1 MLKRCI
7 PIIVIF
13 GIFGCAQVG
22 VLTGGGRDVSAPKI
36 VESTPTMGAL
46 QTFPE
51 EITLKFDE
59 FVEVVNPSETFRLE
73 PADAVL
79 QTNLKQKELRVS
91 LKGTLKPN
99 TTYTLSIVG
108 GIKDVTEGNDSI
120 YQIVFATGNRL
131 DTLKQWYRI
140 GDAYTK
146 KSLAGVT
153 LALYDSLQG
162 TRPRYLTKSDREGWA
177 KFDYLPADSFFVKA
191 FIDANKNQILD
202 FQESQDQ
209 HFFSALPRND
219 TLAFLLSVP
228 RNTKRSYN
236 FKVIPPG
243 ILVGHVPEEI
253 PTEKIK
259 VNGAERPVY
268 RIARDSIALQIEELA
283 EDLLR
288 ITTPY
293 DTLEI
298 PYRPKDRATPLKGE
312 LIPSVIKNCLCLQW
326 NAFLQPQPDIT
337 KFKLQKEDSSIVK
350 IERIETRNHELLLFM
365 SQGKK
370 GKMRLTMEAG
380 AVSSLKNTSSIK
392 STFDLVALGPE
403 ELGSLKVKYKE
414 NRKGYIAFL
423 EKDGKTV
430 QRHVYH
436 QKDQYSDSF
445 MDLIPGEYQLVLV
458 RDTQKNGYW
467 DPINSVMQVKAEA
480 VERYT
485 KLPKVRANWEIE
497 AELE

>member
-1 MLKRCI
+1 M
-7 PIIVIF
+7 
-13 GIFGCAQVG
+13 
-22 VLTGGGRDVSAPKI
+22 
-36 VESTPTMGAL
+36 
-46 QTFPE
+46 
-51 EITLKFDE
+51 
-59 FVEVVNPSETFRLE
+59 
-73 PADAVL
+73 
-79 QTNLKQKELRVS
+79 
-91 LKGTLKPN
+91 
-99 TTYTLSIVG
+99 
-108 GIKDVTEGNDSI
+108 
-120 YQIVFATGNRL
+120 
-131 DTLKQWYRI
+131 
-140 GDAYTK
+140 
-146 KSLAGVT
+146 
-153 LALYDSLQG
+153 
-162 TRPRYLTKSDREGWA
+162 
-177 KFDYLPADSFFVKA
+177 
-191 FIDANKNQILD
+191 
-202 FQESQDQ
+202 
-209 HFFSALPRND
+209 
-219 TLAFLLSVP
+219 
-228 RNTKRSYN
+228 
-236 FKVIPPG
+236 
-243 ILVGHVPEEI
+243 
-253 PTEKIK
+253 
-259 VNGAERPVY
+259 Y

-380 AVSSLKNTSSIK
+380 AVSSLKNTSSTK

-458 RDTQKNGYW
+458 RDTQIT
-467 DPINSVMQVKAEA
+467 DCP
-480 VERYT
+480 
-485 KLPKVRANWEIE
+485 
-497 AELE
+497 